1 MDVSKLGALFPNP
14 IKAQES
20 SSMVLTIVKTCTKT
34 LSPKTP
40 KPNQV
45 QIGSKTQ

>member
-20 SSMVLTIVKTCTKT
+20 SSMVLTILTIMITRLT
-34 LSPKTP
+34 LVVT
-40 KPNQV
+40 
-45 QIGSKTQ
+45 GSLQTDGGCCG